1 LRTSRFDGGSR
12 AEPSALN
19 GDDGSPWWPARAPRA
34 QPAPSP
40 QSAKSVTKN
49 TTTTTTTSAALAL
62 LSVEAL
68 SLSFGGLA
76 ALSEVSFEVGEGEIF
91 SLIGPNGAG
100 KTTVFNVLTGL
111 YRADVGRAMLAGREL
126 TRLAPHRIARA
137 GVARTFQNTEVFRAL
152 SALDNVLVGEHARLR
167 AGVLGAACRLPS
179 VWREEAAA
187 RGRARGWLER
197 VGLGDVVDVEAGSLP
212 LGQQKRLEMARALA
226 GRPRLLLLD
235 EPAGGLNS
243 TETRTL
249 MALIRGL
256 RDELGV
262 TIMLVE
268 HDMDLVM
275 SISDRVAVLHHGRK
289 IADGTPGAVAADPA
303 VIEAYLGT
311 PAEGAG

>member
-1 LRTSRFDGGSR
+1 LT
-12 AEPSALN
+12 
-19 GDDGSPWWPARAPRA
+19 
-34 QPAPSP
+34 
-40 QSAKSVTKN
+40 
-49 TTTTTTTSAALAL
+49 L
-62 LSVEAL
+62 LSVESL

-76 ALSEVSFEVGEGEIF
+76 ALSEVSFGVERGEIF

-111 YRADVGRAMLAGREL
+111 YAPSGGRAMLEGRDM

-137 GVARTFQNTEVFRAL
+137 GVARTFQNTEVFRAM
-152 SALDNVLVGEHARLR
+152 SAIDNVLVGEHAHLR
-167 AGVLGAACRLPS
+167 AGVLGAACRLPG
-179 VWREEAAA
+179 VRREEADV

-197 VGLGDVVDVEAGSLP
+197 VGLGAVADVEAGSLP

-226 GRPRLLLLD
+226 ARPKLLLLD
-235 EPAGGLNS
+235 EPAGGRNS

-249 MALIRGL
+249 MTLIRGL
-256 RDELGV
+256 RDELGL

-289 IADGTPGAVAADPA
+289 IADGTPRSVAADAA

-311 PAEGAG
+311 AAGAAG